1 MSAGRLLSSL
11 CNKFCA
17 TWTEVAFAKR
27 PFVESKA
34 VPLGFS
40 AKFNDHQPRLM
51 ILKRFIVFASLVF
64 LFQHGYSQRIATLEA
79 DVSTLTEI
87 HAVSVDLDRITF
99 ASDSSLNLVEV
110 NAGKKV
116 DVPFQVEY
124 GNVRILHWFVKPGD
138 GKIKKR
144 VYELHSG
151 KRKPATASVTAQKQ
165 DGGLVVSSSG
175 KNLLR
180 YQFETVYPP
189 AGVDTAYRRS
199 GFIHPLWSPRGQV
212 LTRIQPPDHYHHYGI
227 WNPWTHVL
235 FEGDTIDFWNIN
247 GKQGTVRFAKFTSIT
262 SGPIFSEYA
271 ALHEHVAF
279 KKRKTEK
286 VALNEVQSVRV
297 FYPANETYY
306 VVDVT
311 IEMNCASPSDVLLLT
326 YRYGGFGWRTTEQWD
341 NKNST
346 VLSSEGKTRKDAD
359 GTTARWCIVQGT
371 VNKEQAGVV
380 MMSYPTNYNHP
391 EPLRIW
397 PENQYGRGD
406 MFANFS
412 PTKNKDW
419 LLKSGNVY
427 QLKYR
432 LLVFNGTMTKEKAE
446 QAWQLYKSPVHIT
459 VKTN

>member
-1 MSAGRLLSSL
+1 MKRLIALSSL
-11 CNKFCA
+11 
-17 TWTEVAFAKR
+17 
-27 PFVESKA
+27 
-34 VPLGFS
+34 L
-40 AKFNDHQPRLM
+40 L
-51 ILKRFIVFASLVF
+51 
-64 LFQHGYSQRIATLEA
+64 LFQYGHSQRVATIEA
-79 DVSTLTEI
+79 DVSVLTDI
-87 HAVSVDLDRITF
+87 HPVSVDLDKISF
-99 ASDSSLNLVEV
+99 AADSSFSLFEV
-110 NAGKKV
+110 IAGKKS
-116 DVPFQVEY
+116 DVPFQIE
-124 GNVRILHWFVKPGD
+124 RSSSRLLHWFVKPGD
-138 GKIKKR
+138 PKTKKR
-144 VYELHSG
+144 VYELHTG
-151 KRKPATASVTAQKQ
+151 KGKKPDNTITAQKEN
-165 DGGLVVSSSG
+165 GGLVISSSG
-175 KNLLR
+175 KKLLR

-199 GFIHPLWSPRGQV
+199 GFIHPLWSPKGQV

-247 GKQGTVRFAKFTSIT
+247 GKQGTVRFSKFTSIT
-262 SGPIFSEYA
+262 NGAVFSEYA

-286 VALNEVQSVRV
+286 VALNEVQAVRV
-297 FYPANETYY
+297 YAPANESYY

-311 IEMNCASPSDVLLLT
+311 IDMNCASPSDVLLLT

-371 VNKEQAGVV
+371 VDNTQAGVV

-397 PENQYGRGD
+397 PENQYERGD

-432 LLVFNGTMTKEKAE
+432 LLVFNGTMTSEQAEK
-446 QAWQLYKSPVHIT
+446 AWQLYKTPVKIS

>member
-1 MSAGRLLSSL
+1 MT
-11 CNKFCA
+11 NA
-17 TWTEVAFAKR
+17 TTFRATRTKVAFMKR
-27 PFVESKA
+27 PFMESNA
-34 VPLGFS
+34 VSLTFS
-40 AKFNDHQPRLM
+40 PKFNNHQTKPM
-51 ILKRFIVFASLVF
+51 TLKQFIALSSFVL

-79 DVSTLTEI
+79 DVSTLTDI
-87 HAVSVDLDRITF
+87 QPASIDLDRITLL
-99 ASDSSLNLVEV
+99 ADSSFNLTEV
-110 NAGKKV
+110 IAGKKT
-116 DVPFQVEY
+116 DVPFQIEH
-124 GNVRILHWFVKPGD
+124 GRSRTLHWFVKPGD
-138 GKIKKR
+138 NKIKKR
-144 VYELHSG
+144 VYELSNG
-151 KRKPATASVTAQKQ
+151 KRKQHAATIAAKKEN
-165 DGGLVVSSSG
+165 GGLEISAAG
-175 KNLLR
+175 KKLLR
-180 YQFETVYPP
+180 YQFETIYPP
-189 AGVDTAYRRS
+189 SGVDTAYRRS
-199 GFIHPLWSPRGQV
+199 GFIHPLWSPQGQV

-247 GKQGTVRFAKFTSIT
+247 GKQGTVRFSKFTSIAN
-262 SGPIFSEYA
+262 GVVFSEYA

-286 VALNEVQSVRV
+286 IALNEIQSVRV
-297 FYPANETYY
+297 FYPANESYY
-306 VVDVT
+306 IVDVT
-311 IEMNCASPSDVLLLT
+311 INMNCASPSDVLLLT

-359 GTTARWCIVQGT
+359 GTTARWCIVQGA
-371 VNKEQAGVV
+371 VDDQQAGVV

-419 LLKSGNVY
+419 LLKSGNTY

-446 QAWQLYKSPVHIT
+446 QAWQSYKMPVKIS
-459 VKTN
+459 VKNN

>member
-1 MSAGRLLSSL
+1 M
-11 CNKFCA
+11 
-17 TWTEVAFAKR
+17 
-27 PFVESKA
+27 
-34 VPLGFS
+34 
-40 AKFNDHQPRLM
+40 AKFITHQNELM
-51 ILKRFIVFASLVF
+51 PLKSLLIWAALILSISHGFA
-64 LFQHGYSQRIATLEA
+64 QRVAILEA
-79 DVSTLTEI
+79 DVSALTDTQPASI
-87 HAVSVDLDRITF
+87 DLDRISV
-99 ASDSSLNLVEV
+99 AADSCFGLFEII
-110 NAGKKV
+110 AGKRS
-116 DVPFQVEY
+116 DVSFQIEHS
-124 GNVRILHWFVKPGD
+124 NSRILHWFVKPGD
-138 GKIKKR
+138 TKTKKR
-144 VYELHSG
+144 IYELHSG
-151 KRKPATASVTAQKQ
+151 KGKASVPSVIAQKEN
-165 DGGLVVSSSG
+165 GGLVISSSG

-189 AGVDTAYRRS
+189 VGVDTAYRRS
-199 GFIHPLWSPRGQV
+199 GFIHPLWSPKGQI

-247 GKQGTVRFAKFTSIT
+247 GKQGTVRFSKFTSIT
-262 SGPIFSEYA
+262 SGPIFSEYS

-279 KKRKTEK
+279 KKRKMEK
-286 VALNEVQSVRV
+286 TAINEIQSVRV
-297 FYPANETYY
+297 FAPANESYY
-306 VVDVT
+306 LVDIT
-311 IEMNCASPSDVLLLT
+311 IDMNCASSSDVLLLT
-326 YRYGGFGWRTTEQWD
+326 YRYGGLGWRTTEQWD

-371 VNKEQAGVV
+371 VDNVQAGVV

-419 LLKSGNVY
+419 LLKSGNTY

-432 LLVFNGTMTKEKAE
+432 LLVFNGTMTKEQAE
-446 QAWQLYKSPVHIT
+446 KAWQLYKTPVTIS
-459 VKTN
+459 VRNN

>member
-1 MSAGRLLSSL
+1 MTLSRTITLFSL
-11 CNKFCA
+11 
-17 TWTEVAFAKR
+17 
-27 PFVESKA
+27 
-34 VPLGFS
+34 
-40 AKFNDHQPRLM
+40 
-51 ILKRFIVFASLVF
+51 IF
-64 LFQHGYSQRIATLEA
+64 LFHYGHSQRIATLEA
-79 DVSTLTEI
+79 DVSTITETQP
-87 HAVSVDLDRITF
+87 VSTDLDRLTF
-99 ASDSSLNLVEV
+99 LADSSLFLIEV
-110 NAGKKV
+110 TGGKKT
-116 DVPFQVEY
+116 DVSFQIET
-124 GNVRILHWFVKPGD
+124 GRSRILHWFVQPGD
-138 GKIKKR
+138 AKIKKR
-144 VYELHSG
+144 TYELHSG
-151 KRKPATASVTAQKQ
+151 KRKPQPTSMTAQKE
-165 DGGLVVSSSG
+165 DGGLVISASG
-175 KNLLR
+175 KKLLR

-199 GFIHPLWSPRGQV
+199 GFIHPLWSPKGQV

-235 FEGDTIDFWNIN
+235 FEGDTVDFWNIG
-247 GKQGTVRFAKFTSIT
+247 GKQGSVRFSKFTSI
-262 SGPIFSEYA
+262 SNGPVFSEYS

-286 VALNEVQSVRV
+286 VAINEIQSVRV
-297 FYPANETYY
+297 FYPANESYY
-306 VVDVT
+306 IVDVT
-311 IEMNCASPSDVLLLT
+311 IDMNCASPSDVLLLE

-359 GTTARWCIVQGT
+359 GTTARWCIVQGAIG
-371 VNKEQAGVV
+371 NDHAGVV

-419 LLKSGNVY
+419 LLKAGNVY

-432 LLVFNGTMTKEKAE
+432 LLVFNGTFTKEKAE
-446 QAWQLYKSPVHIT
+446 QAWQLYTTPVKIS
-459 VKTN
+459 VKNN